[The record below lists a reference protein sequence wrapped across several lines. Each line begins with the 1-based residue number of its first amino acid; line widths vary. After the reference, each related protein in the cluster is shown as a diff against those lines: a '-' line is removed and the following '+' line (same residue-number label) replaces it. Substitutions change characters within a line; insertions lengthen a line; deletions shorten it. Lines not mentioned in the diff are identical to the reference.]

1 VRGFLAGAIFLT
13 LSLSLS
19 LPADADPQADLQ
31 ERGTAYLAII
41 IDDVG
46 NNFSRGKRAIDL
58 PGDLTYAVLPYTR
71 HGSSLARHAHVSGK
85 EVMVHMPMANIS
97 EQDIGPG
104 GLIPALRKESFLA
117 RLDKAL
123 ARVPFATG
131 VNNHMGSFMTQQ
143 RTEMAWLMKE
153 LGRRNLF
160 FVDSRT
166 TPRTVAYEVA
176 QQNRVFSSSR
186 DVFLDND
193 LTLYDIDVAFRRL
206 VRTARQNGSAIAIGH
221 PHRETLDYLELALPQ
236 LESLGIR
243 LVPASTLI
251 AIQKMAD
258 LQFAENEQAS
268 QGAD

>member
-1 VRGFLAGAIFLT
+1 MRGFLTGIIFLT
-13 LSLSLS
+13 LSLSPPLS
-19 LPADADPQADLQ
+19 ADPGSQPKT
-31 ERGTAYLAII
+31 GTAYLAII

-46 NNFSRGKRAIDL
+46 NNYSRGQRAIDL

-71 HGSSLARHAHVSGK
+71 YGAELARQANASGK

-97 EQDIGPG
+97 DKDIGPG
-104 GLIPALRKESFLA
+104 GLVPELRKESFLA
-117 RLDKAL
+117 RVDNAL

-143 RTEMAWLMKE
+143 RTEMAWLMNE
-153 LGRRNLF
+153 LGRRNMF

-176 QQNRVFSSSR
+176 QEQRVFSSSR
-186 DVFLDND
+186 DVFLDNE
-193 LTLYDIDVAFRRL
+193 LTLYDIDVAFRQL
-206 VRTARQNGSAIAIGH
+206 IRTAKRNGSAIAIGH
-221 PHRETLDYLELALPQ
+221 PHQETLDYLELVLPQ
-236 LESLGIR
+236 LDSIGIR

-251 AIQKMAD
+251 AIQQMAD
-258 LQFAENEQAS
+258 LQFAENERAS